1 MDNSRCVL
9 YQNHFHFQSMP
20 FAVSPDSA
28 FLYESEQHSAALTML
43 EYAMESQAPFC
54 LLTGEIGSGKT
65 TLIRRLLRM
74 VSEQPLTVGLVS
86 HSHDR
91 FRSIHPWAL
100 SALGIVTDDESE
112 IGQFEALNDFFIREH
127 GRGRR
132 TVLIF
137 DEAQNLSVRTLEEL
151 RLLSNVNAEK
161 VMALQIILVGQP
173 ELRQKLELPELRQFA
188 QRVSIDF
195 HLSGLTLTEAEAY
208 VRHRLTVAGGSDG
221 LFDSQSLEVIYERTH
236 GIPRL
241 INQLCNLCLVYA
253 YAEGRQQVNASIVAE
268 VLRDK
273 GRGFAIRPAV
283 PTPVSRPNDATVP
296 GMKAVPPPVATPN
309 APARASAAAST
320 AAPAANGS
328 AVPRT
333 ATAAPPIAAPTA
345 PAKASPPASTAVPAA
360 DGAGVA
366 RTVTTMPPAATPIAT
381 PNAPAKSS
389 PTASTAAPAANV
401 AGAARTVAAVLPA
414 VMPMGTPTAP
424 AKAPPAAP
432 MADSASN
439 GAAASQKMSAMQPP
453 GAAPSAT
460 ARTQPAV
467 PAASA
472 PNGPAAPTTVSVVS
486 ADMAATVE
494 VETHAVP
501 QQRVARLP
509 LTIGMQQPRNNS
521 MPLKIPVH
529 PKIGGPLPLKIGVDL
544 VPTDGAQPKKQ
555 RSKAHRSWFFFS

>member
-195 HLSGLTLTEAEAY
+195 HLSGLTLSEAEAY
-208 VRHRLTVAGGSDG
+208 VRHRLTVAGGSDA

-283 PTPVSRPNDATVP
+283 PPRVPAPNDANVP
-296 GMKAVPPPVATPN
+296 GMKAAPPVATPN
-309 APARASAAAST
+309 APAKASLAAAST
-320 AAPAANGS
+320 AAPAANGAGAS
-328 AVPRT
+328 RT
-333 ATAAPPIAAPTA
+333 AIAAPPLAAPTA
-345 PAKASPPASTAVPAA
+345 PAKASPSAFTAVPATNN
-360 DGAGVA
+360 GVGVS
-366 RTVTTMPPAATPIAT
+366 RTVTTATPMAA

-389 PTASTAAPAANV
+389 LAASTADPAANV
-401 AGAARTVAAVLPA
+401 AGVSRTVAAVPPA
-414 VMPMGTPTAP
+414 VTPIGTPTAS
-424 AKAPPAAP
+424 AKAPAAAP

-439 GAAASQKMSAMQPP
+439 GAAASQKMSATPP
-453 GAAPSAT
+453 LAAPSAA
-460 ARTQPAV
+460 ARTQPDV
-467 PAASA
+467 AAARA
-472 PNGPAAPTTVSVVS
+472 PNGPPAPTTVSVVS
-486 ADMAATVE
+486 PEMAATVE
-494 VETHAVP
+494 VETRAVP

-509 LTIGMQQPRNNS
+509 LTIGMQQPRSNS

-529 PKIGGPLPLKIGVDL
+529 PKIGGPLPLKIGADL
-544 VPTDGAQPKKQ
+544 VPTDAAQPKKQ